1 MHLFRILA
9 VCIFIT
15 SCGGGGGGGSPA
27 VPFALT
33 LASNSFST
41 DEDTS
46 YSGSFAASANET
58 VTLEYLLT
66 ETTSNGSL
74 SFSNTANIVYNP
86 KDSASYLYLA
96 KIFKIEEDKR
106 QEEKNIKT
114 TLLLDPKN
122 EEAMFLLIDMELE
135 RSNFSKADELSK
147 DFKKI
152 CVDMCEKIA
161 SIESRLKDFERKDAS

>member
-1 MHLFRILA
+1 MKYLIL
-9 VCIFIT
+9 IFTFI
-15 SCGGGGGGGSPA
+15 
-27 VPFALT
+27 
-33 LASNSFST
+33 SFSL
-41 DEDTS
+41 
-46 YSGSFAASANET
+46 FAKANENNFFKEAKD
-58 VTLEYLLT
+58 LFDKEKYEDSKFL
-66 ETTSNGSL
+66 
-74 SFSNTANIVYNP
+74 FHRNIVYNP

-122 EEAMFLLIDMELE
+122 EEALFLLIDMELE
-135 RSNFSKADELSK
+135 RSNFSKADELRK

-152 CVDMCEKIA
+152 CVDMCEKIP

>member
-1 MHLFRILA
+1 MKYLIL
-9 VCIFIT
+9 IFTFI
-15 SCGGGGGGGSPA
+15 
-27 VPFALT
+27 
-33 LASNSFST
+33 SFSL
-41 DEDTS
+41 
-46 YSGSFAASANET
+46 FAEANENNFFKEAKD
-58 VTLEYLLT
+58 LFDKEKYEDSKFL
-66 ETTSNGSL
+66 
-74 SFSNTANIVYNP
+74 FHRNIVYNP
-86 KDSASYLYLA
+86 KDTASYLYLA

-152 CVDMCEKIA
+152 CVEMCEKIS

>member
-1 MHLFRILA
+1 MKYLIL
-9 VCIFIT
+9 IFTFI
-15 SCGGGGGGGSPA
+15 
-27 VPFALT
+27 
-33 LASNSFST
+33 SFS
-41 DEDTS
+41 
-46 YSGSFAASANET
+46 FFVKANENNFFNEAKD
-58 VTLEYLLT
+58 LFDKKKYEDSKFL
-66 ETTSNGSL
+66 
-74 SFSNTANIVYNP
+74 FHRNIVYNP

-152 CVDMCEKIA
+152 CVDMCEKVA

>member
-1 MHLFRILA
+1 MKYLILIFTFISISLFA
-9 VCIFIT
+9 K
-15 SCGGGGGGGSPA
+15 
-27 VPFALT
+27 
-33 LASNSFST
+33 
-41 DEDTS
+41 
-46 YSGSFAASANET
+46 ANENNFFKEAKD
-58 VTLEYLLT
+58 LFDKEKYEDSKFL
-66 ETTSNGSL
+66 
-74 SFSNTANIVYNP
+74 FHRNIVYNP

-161 SIESRLKDFERKDAS
+161 SIEDRLKVFERKDAS

>member
-1 MHLFRILA
+1 MNKKNVIIKIKYLIVISL
-9 VCIFIT
+9 
-15 SCGGGGGGGSPA
+15 PYLYY
-27 VPFALT
+27 VPYFHK
-33 LASNSFST
+33 
-41 DEDTS
+41 
-46 YSGSFAASANET
+46 
-58 VTLEYLLT
+58 
-66 ETTSNGSL
+66 
-74 SFSNTANIVYNP
+74 NIVYNP

-122 EEAMFLLIDMELE
+122 EEAMYLLIDMELE

-152 CVDMCEKIA
+152 CIDMCEKIA
-161 SIESRLKDFERKDAS
+161 LIESRLKDFERKDAS

>member
-1 MHLFRILA
+1 MRYLILLLTFFLFSI
-9 VCIFIT
+9 V
-15 SCGGGGGGGSPA
+15 SK
-27 VPFALT
+27 
-33 LASNSFST
+33 
-41 DEDTS
+41 
-46 YSGSFAASANET
+46 ANENNYFNEAKD
-58 VTLEYLLT
+58 LFDKEKYKDSKFL
-66 ETTSNGSL
+66 
-74 SFSNTANIVYNP
+74 FHRNIVYNP
-86 KDSASYLYLA
+86 KDSESYLYLA

-114 TLLLDPKN
+114 TLLLDPQN